1 MYEEAFSAGLY
12 EEAFSAGLYEEGFSA
27 GLYEEAFVIFKKFEC
42 ASSDCAFGLT
52 YVTLIK
58 MWSL

>member
-1 MYEEAFSAGLY
+1 MY
-12 EEAFSAGLYEEGFSA
+12 EEAFSAGLYEEGFNA

-42 ASSDCAFGLT
+42 AINDYAFGLT
-52 YVTLIK
+52 HVTLIK

>member
-1 MYEEAFSAGLY
+1 MYEKAFNAR
-12 EEAFSAGLYEEGFSA
+12 LYEEGFSA